1 MGIYSPGLIEE
12 KLMKIF
18 ILSLAL
24 ITSAVFV
31 NGQKISLDSTVSMLA
46 LGDSYT
52 IGESV
57 ELNQRWP
64 HLFVSAIKELGFH
77 ANDPDYIARTGWTT
91 TQLEQGIDIYLDRA
105 KKYNF
110 VSILIGVN
118 NQYQGIDI
126 STYEP
131 ELKKIINSA
140 LEVLDQDNS
149 KLIMLS
155 IPDYAFTPFG
165 AGKSSISAEIDAYNA
180 INRRVA
186 SSYKIAYI
194 DITPISRSGLKDP
207 SMVAGDGLHPSGA
220 QYGKWVKE
228 ILVQLNLK

>member
-1 MGIYSPGLIEE
+1 
-12 KLMKIF
+12 MKRLF
-18 ILSLAL
+18 LALAL
-24 ITSAVFV
+24 ITSASFVF
-31 NGQKISLDSTVSMLA
+31 GQKISLDSTVRMLA

-57 ELNQRWP
+57 DLNQRWP
-64 HLFVSAIKELGFH
+64 HLFISAIRELGFK
-77 ANDPDYIARTGWTT
+77 ATDPDYIARTGWTT
-91 TQLEQGIDIYLDRA
+91 TQLEQGMDIYLDGG

-118 NQYQGIDI
+118 NQYQGLNI

-131 ELKKIINSA
+131 ELKKIIDAA
-140 LEVLDQDNS
+140 LEVLNQDKS

-165 AGKSSISAEIDAYNA
+165 AGSSSITSDIDTYNA

-186 SSYKIAYI
+186 SAYDIAYI
-194 DITPISRSGLKDP
+194 NITPISRTGLMDP

-220 QYGKWVKE
+220 QYGKWVEE
-228 ILVQLNLK
+228 ILSLLDIQ